1 MKQNFLDNP
10 ALYTRASRHQRD
22 DIQYAEAAVSI
33 TGQAHAATADHSAKS
48 VWILLEAGM
57 NTITEAIVYAIMWL
71 AQIIMG
77 DQT

>member
-1 MKQNFLDNP
+1 VDCNGTLRCGG
-10 ALYTRASRHQRD
+10 ALLYW
-22 DIQYAEAAVSI
+22 EN
-33 TGQAHAATADHSAKS
+33 
-48 VWILLEAGM
+48 GM

>member
-1 MKQNFLDNP
+1 
-10 ALYTRASRHQRD
+10 
-22 DIQYAEAAVSI
+22 
-33 TGQAHAATADHSAKS
+33 
-48 VWILLEAGM
+48 M